1 MDCTIRYARF
11 SSHHYTVPNPLSI
24 DQLFSINK
32 TMCRFISLIR
42 EMPDRKQVSVK
53 TVLFAHNVDGLL
65 FHLPLFHLLFHHL
78 RGDNNSLEDSS
89 LFDNNEGDLSDDK
102 LTFSR
107 LMSLNVIVD
116 LSRLL
121 THGYSHLYTVYG
133 FVHESLHPFVSL
145 ETGSTTTFPMTYW
158 EALCQ
163 KYATYRQHPSTDE
176 TSENSVYYHS
186 YLQSL
191 QKFVYLMVIDDYLSV
206 LPFPSSHVQ
215 TVEDTVV
222 QTFSQWLE
230 QRPEI
235 QVIIDSLDSPTT
247 KVFAVKTPY
256 NRANQTLLVHPTSS
270 SVPFVYKHIN
280 GLVLNLNSIIKDDYF
295 PGSRNTP
302 LVGSSY
308 RDDA

>member
-32 TMCRFISLIR
+32 TMCRFISLIQ

-121 THGYSHLYTVYG
+121 THGYSHLYTLGGALPEVRN
-133 FVHESLHPFVSL
+133 L
-145 ETGSTTTFPMTYW
+145 STASIDRRDFR
-158 EALCQ
+158 ELC
-163 KYATYRQHPSTDE
+163 
-176 TSENSVYYHS
+176 
-186 YLQSL
+186 
-191 QKFVYLMVIDDYLSV
+191 V
-206 LPFPSSHVQ
+206 LPQLLAVA
-215 TVEDTVV
+215 
-222 QTFSQWLE
+222 
-230 QRPEI
+230 PE
-235 QVIIDSLDSPTT
+235 V
-247 KVFAVKTPY
+247 
-256 NRANQTLLVHPTSS
+256 R
-270 SVPFVYKHIN
+270 VPH
-280 GLVLNLNSIIKDDYF
+280 GH
-295 PGSRNTP
+295 R
-302 LVGSSY
+302 
-308 RDDA
+308 

>member
-1 MDCTIRYARF
+1 
-11 SSHHYTVPNPLSI
+11 
-24 DQLFSINK
+24 
-32 TMCRFISLIR
+32 MCRFISLIR

-295 PGSRNTP
+295 PGSRNTH